1 MRNTSSTSLK
11 EIINTFKRTN
21 TSKTIKNNRILTDYQ
36 NICKEW
42 EEYIRDLF
50 DDICLMTLT
59 GICSNA
65 SDPSILESEMV
76 YAFSILKNR
85 KVPGENNSNI
95 SNIQLATYAEIRKL
109 VRTKKFCQC
118 YSMRFMTAMFLW
130 ID

>member
-21 TSKTIKNNRILTDYQ
+21 TSKTIKNNKILKDYQ
-36 NICKEW
+36 NICREW

-76 YAFSILKNR
+76 YSFSILKNR
-85 KVPGENNSNI
+85 KVPGENN
-95 SNIQLATYAEIRKL
+95 IQLVTYAEIRKL
-109 VRTKKFCQC
+109 VSTKKFCQC